1 MKSILKTNNKR
12 RGQKLNLWGAISANG
27 KVTLQ
32 IFEGNLNTA
41 KYLGI
46 LNNSLDEFREISK
59 SDNVVLQMDNCR
71 VHWSLEALLFYK
83 DNEITVI
90 DWPPY
95 SPDLNPIENVWAII
109 KAKLRSKKYS
119 KNQLNSKIIAIWEE
133 ISDDQ
138 IKKYCTSIYDRIGE
152 WIDNYGKIT
161 SY

>member
-1 MKSILKTNNKR
+1 
-12 RGQKLNLWGAISANG
+12 
-27 KVTLQ
+27 
-32 IFEGNLNTA
+32 
-41 KYLGI
+41 
-46 LNNSLDEFREISK
+46 
-59 SDNVVLQMDNCR
+59 MDNSR
-71 VHWSLEALLFYK
+71 VHWLLEALQFYK

-95 SPDLNPIENVWAII
+95 SSDLNPIENVWAFM
-109 KAKLRSKKYS
+109 KAKLGLKKYS

-152 WIDNYGKIT
+152 WIDNYSKIT